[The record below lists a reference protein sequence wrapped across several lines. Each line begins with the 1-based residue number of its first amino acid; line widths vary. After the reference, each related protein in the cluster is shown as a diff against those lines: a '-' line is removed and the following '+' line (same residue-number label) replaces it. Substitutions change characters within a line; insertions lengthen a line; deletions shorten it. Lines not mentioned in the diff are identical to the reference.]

1 MASADSHENL
11 PFGWQRSVDQHG
23 RSYYINHSRGTTQW
37 GLPGPARDEQLP
49 PGWVRSVD
57 HCGVGYYTNH
67 DTRVTQWAC
76 PVPADAAHDA
86 PPVPAGTKR
95 PYDELGR
102 QQTVAAAE
110 VIHAEAVALRALLGT
125 RVYNLQVGLVALSD
139 AECDD
144 LDQLCDQWQRKL
156 ADVRSMLGDQ
166 STSPG
171 DGA

>member
-1 MASADSHENL
+1 MASAHSHEQL
-11 PFGWQRSVDQHG
+11 PFGWHRSVDQNA
-23 RSYYINHSRGTTQW
+23 RAYYINHSRGTTQW
-37 GLPGPARDEQLP
+37 GLPGPAHDEQLP

-76 PVPADAAHDA
+76 PVPADAADNA

-102 QQTVAAAE
+102 QQTVAAAQ

-125 RVYNLQVGLVALSD
+125 RVHNLQVGLVALSD

-144 LDQLCDQWQRKL
+144 LDQLSDQWQRKI
-156 ADVRSMLGDQ
+156 ADVRSMLDDQ

-171 DGA
+171 TGA

>member
-1 MASADSHENL
+1 MASAHSHEQL
-11 PFGWQRSVDQHG
+11 PFGWQRSVDQNG
-23 RSYYINHSRGTTQW
+23 RVYYINHSRSTTQW
-37 GLPGPARDEQLP
+37 GLPGHDYAKQLST
-49 PGWVRSVD
+49 GWVRSVD
-57 HCGVGYYTNH
+57 HCGIGYYINPG
-67 DTRVTQWAC
+67 TRVTQWAS
-76 PVPADAAHDA
+76 PDTADAADNA
-86 PPVPAGTKR
+86 PPVPTGTKR

-102 QQTVAAAE
+102 QQTISAAQ

-125 RVYNLQVGLVALSD
+125 RLHNLQAGLVALSD

-171 DGA
+171 TGA